1 MPLLAQDEFGRIYQT
16 DGTRSDG
23 GGLGYYPSM
32 GDDDNVAV
40 GEYPDIAR
48 KRRAMNRQKKLQMRK
63 KLARMK
69 QIQMQKL
76 KARQAKEWQSQFKIL
91 KQRQAQQIKRNN
103 QKSDLQM
110 KAIKSGKNPFNDRL
124 KALTGDPLI
133 GFKGGGHY
141 LNKKQLQFA
150 KLDMKN
156 IHTAKPFGVYQTAEA
171 HYQEQMGYDHE
182 HSLNGNCCN
191 EPTLGEAQAIVNQSF
206 AHPLL
211 MMNQQMGYYGEEA
224 MGKSWRKR
232 FKKLGK
238 SLKKNIKKVAPRS
251 VVKLSKKVVKV
262 AGKVANV
269 MNPIKGVARVAKAI
283 PGVRDVY
290 KGLDKLTGGTLTS
303 VERVS
308 SLPAKAV
315 GGQKISKAEL
325 LEGVMLAVKVGAVV
339 ASGGSAVALIGAAS
353 GALKNGPLG
362 KTSFGRTIL
371 SIGEVAGLAYGAGQG
386 ISTALQNKAKDVA
399 QTKLST
405 EVAKKAGP
413 LGAIAASAAVAAGA
427 AGASGT
433 STPGTKIPT
442 GATNIGTLATAK
454 AAQQASANALKE
466 LQKSGMKFSTDAALK
481 EAQKVVTEQ
490 AKAHV
495 ANEFKKKTGIP
506 LDLAT
511 DIAQGK
517 VPTTTQIKAKFEK
530 ELRDNVDKIKNDLAR
545 IPEQIQNA
553 DVIQKRILKEKEK
566 LFSSELLRREGAMK
580 LVEKKAAEEVL
591 KVNLQL
597 KAKAEAYEKEIQNL
611 QSLASVAKNA
621 RAKAEQAGANFE
633 AGIDWGAQAD
643 KLERE
648 IIAKKD
654 ALKPQEEEIVKLSLE
669 AEVVKQ
675 DGGARLAIA
684 EHGGKTIYTE
694 GMKTEDSVEQVY
706 GDLRHPMLA
715 YGYIGDINA

>member
-141 LNKKQLQFA
+141 LNKKQLQSA

-211 MMNQQMGYYGEEA
+211 MVNYQMGYYGEET
-224 MGKSWRKR
+224 MGFRKAFR
-232 FKKLGK
+232 KLKRAVKK
-238 SLKKNIKKVAPRS
+238 IAPRA
-251 VVKLSKKVVKV
+251 VVKATRKVTKV
-262 AGKVANV
+262 AGKVMNV

-308 SLPAKAV
+308 NLPAKAV
-315 GGQKISKAEL
+315 SGQKISKAEL
-325 LEGVMLAVKVGAVV
+325 LEGAMLVVKVGAVAV
-339 ASGGSAVALIGAAS
+339 SGGSAVALIGAAS

-433 STPGTKIPT
+433 STPGTKIPA
-442 GATNIGTLATAK
+442 GATKIGTLATAK
-454 AAQQASANALKE
+454 AAQDASKNALKE

-511 DIAQGK
+511 DVAQGK
-517 VPTTTQIKAKFEK
+517 IPTTTQIKAKFEK

-545 IPEQIQNA
+545 IPEQIKNA
-553 DVIQKRILKEKEK
+553 DVIQARILKEKEK
-566 LFSSELLRREGAMK
+566 LFSNELLRRETAMK
-580 LVEKKAAEEVL
+580 VVEKKAAEEVI

-597 KAKAEAYEKEIQNL
+597 KAKAEAYEKELQNL

-669 AEVVKQ
+669 AELVKQ

-694 GMKTEDSVEQVY
+694 GMKTEDTVEQVY
-706 GDLRHPMLA
+706 GDLRHPMLT
-715 YGYIGDINA
+715 YGYVGDINA

>member
-69 QIQMQKL
+69 QIQAQKL
-76 KARQAKEWQSQFKIL
+76 KARQAKEWQAQFKIL
-91 KQRQAQQIKRNN
+91 KNRQAQQIKRNN
-103 QKSDLQM
+103 QKSDFQM

-141 LNKKQLQFA
+141 LNKKQLQSA

-171 HYQEQMGYDHE
+171 HYQEQMGYEHE
-182 HSLNGNCCN
+182 HALNGNCCN

-211 MMNQQMGYYGEEA
+211 MVNYQMGYYGDET
-224 MGKSWRKR
+224 MGFRKAFR
-232 FKKLGK
+232 KLKRAVKK
-238 SLKKNIKKVAPRS
+238 IAPRS
-251 VVKLSKKVVKV
+251 VVKLSRKVTKV
-262 AGKVANV
+262 AGKVVNV

-308 SLPAKAV
+308 NLPAKAV

-442 GATNIGTLATAK
+442 GATNVGTLQAAK
-454 AAQQASANALKE
+454 AAQEASKNAIKE

-566 LFSSELLRREGAMK
+566 LFASELLRREGAMK

-597 KAKAEAYEKEIQNL
+597 KAKAEAYEKEINNL

-633 AGIDWGAQAD
+633 AGINWGAEAD

-669 AEVVKQ
+669 AEIVKQ

-684 EHGGKTIYTE
+684 EHGGRTIYTE